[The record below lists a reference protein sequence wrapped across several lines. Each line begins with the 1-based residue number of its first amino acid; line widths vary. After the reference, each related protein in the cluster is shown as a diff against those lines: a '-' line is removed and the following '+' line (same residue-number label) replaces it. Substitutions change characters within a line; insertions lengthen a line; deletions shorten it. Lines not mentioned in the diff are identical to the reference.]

1 MTNNQINS
9 AAIANVAA
17 EYGYAAKGYA
27 WGSAAIAGNVV
38 SGALGIAASVL
49 QFGADV
55 IGAGAEYASEQSK
68 TNFQTA
74 DLMKAIREG
83 KVNLDDI
90 MAQAQAQA

>member
-1 MTNNQINS
+1 MTNNNINN

-27 WGSAAIAGNVV
+27 WGGAAVAGNII
-38 SGALGIAASVL
+38 SGTLGLAASVL

-55 IGAGAEYASEQSK
+55 IGAGAKYADEQSK
-68 TNFQTA
+68 VNFQTA

-83 KVNLDDI
+83 KVNLDDV
-90 MAQAQAQA
+90 MAQAQAAN